1 MPREVKKEFYLGNK
15 NLPTQ
20 HAEFDYSD
28 NPNWIQNLNKCRSN
42 ILYFAENF
50 FFIINLDK
58 GKMLI
63 ELHKY
68 QKRILKTLRDNRFVI
83 MLSSRQSG
91 KALALDTPIPS
102 PTGWRT
108 MGDLKDG
115 DIVYDMHG
123 RPCAVVQVHDIMH
136 NRDCYEVEFDNGEKI
151 VADGEHLWFT
161 QTRRDRIAGSD
172 GSVRSTVEIKDTL
185 NAGGKREEPNHRI
198 PTVISGV
205 TGEHRD
211 LPIDPYVLGMWL
223 GDGCADTS
231 TITVGKRDVNDL
243 IDILKTQCKQF
254 DKLVLHEYKDGVYSL
269 RITVKEKVKSNSLNT
284 LLRSTN
290 LLGNKHIPPEYLLA
304 SREQRLELL
313 RGLIDSD
320 GYIDDRGN
328 ANFYNTNQGLVL
340 QTKKLVESL
349 GYKVTYK
356 TYIPKLNGVECKE
369 SGVLCFKPIEYVCKL
384 AFKRNR
390 IKCREFINDTSL
402 RSQWH
407 YIKSVKKVESVPVRC
422 ITVDSPGNLYL
433 CGNQY
438 IPTHNTTIMTIY
450 ALWIA
455 CFQEDQRIL
464 VVANKELTA
473 INIFKRIR
481 MAYEQLPNYLKPGVI
496 EYGKTSMT
504 LANGSS
510 IGISTTSSDAGRGDS
525 CNVLILDELAFI
537 DNHMVTEFWRSVYP
551 IISSS
556 QKSKIFIAST
566 PNGSDNLFYDLYKGA
581 EKNNNGWTGERVDWW
596 EVPGRDEDWKANT
609 IKSLGSSEAFS
620 QEFCNV
626 FLKTGESVVDE
637 SLFEKLKEDIKEPAF
652 IFDDGHYLVWE
663 PPSQD
668 KIYVAGV
675 DVSEGVGQAASV
687 IQIFDITD
695 LKNIEQVAVY
705 HNNTINPIQFI
716 AKCLEVFQNWGNP
729 PACIERNNCGSQVV
743 DQLRA
748 QHSYQNIVSYGPKIG
763 SNVYARLGIL
773 AHTNTKYKGV
783 MNMRYYLNELRAV
796 KIRDIR
802 TLTELRNFVRS
813 ANGTW
818 GAAAGS
824 DSWDDRVMSLIW
836 ALIILENELADK
848 YFEIIDKDANER
860 PLLIKRFDYGIRE
873 FIDPTQTLINLK
885 TKTELDLPILIS
897 GDNYTSPYDVDI
909 EQLRSDG
916 WRMPDEPHDSGWRT
930 LNTNSRYE

>member
-1 MPREVKKEFYLGNK
+1 MPREPKKEFYLGNK

-28 NPNWIQNLNKCRSN
+28 NPNWIKNLDKCKSN
-42 ILYFAENF
+42 ILHFAENF
-50 FFIINLDK
+50 FFIVNLDK

-91 KALALDTPIPS
+91 K
-102 PTGWRT
+102 
-108 MGDLKDG
+108 
-115 DIVYDMHG
+115 
-123 RPCAVVQVHDIMH
+123 
-136 NRDCYEVEFDNGEKI
+136 
-151 VADGEHLWFT
+151 
-161 QTRRDRIAGSD
+161 
-172 GSVRSTVEIKDTL
+172 
-185 NAGGKREEPNHRI
+185 
-198 PTVISGV
+198 
-205 TGEHRD
+205 
-211 LPIDPYVLGMWL
+211 
-223 GDGCADTS
+223 
-231 TITVGKRDVNDL
+231 
-243 IDILKTQCKQF
+243 
-254 DKLVLHEYKDGVYSL
+254 
-269 RITVKEKVKSNSLNT
+269 
-284 LLRSTN
+284 
-290 LLGNKHIPPEYLLA
+290 
-304 SREQRLELL
+304 
-313 RGLIDSD
+313 
-320 GYIDDRGN
+320 
-328 ANFYNTNQGLVL
+328 
-340 QTKKLVESL
+340 
-349 GYKVTYK
+349 
-356 TYIPKLNGVECKE
+356 
-369 SGVLCFKPIEYVCKL
+369 
-384 AFKRNR
+384 
-390 IKCREFINDTSL
+390 
-402 RSQWH
+402 
-407 YIKSVKKVESVPVRC
+407 
-422 ITVDSPGNLYL
+422 
-433 CGNQY
+433 
-438 IPTHNTTIMTIY
+438 TTIMTIY

-481 MAYEQLPNYLKPGVI
+481 MAYEQLPNYLKPGVV

-620 QEFCNV
+620 QEFGNE

-637 SLFEKLKEDIKEPAF
+637 TLFEKLKEDIKEPAF

-687 IQIFDITD
+687 IQVFDITD

-783 MNMRYYLNELRAV
+783 MNMRYYLNELKAV

-818 GAAAGS
+818 SAASGS

-873 FIDPTQTLINLK
+873 FIDPTQTLLNLK
-885 TKTELDLPILIS
+885 SKTELDLPILIN
-897 GDNYTSPYDVDI
+897 GDNYSSPYDVDI
-909 EQLRSDG
+909 EQLRNDG

-930 LNTNSRYE
+930 INTNSRYE